1 MAEKMFTFE
10 FDGEIVEWRG
20 PSPFLFVPMLPEHAA
35 ELKDA
40 SKRLTFGW
48 GCLSAVVTVGK
59 SSSKTML
66 YPRNGTYFVPIKVA
80 IQRAEKV
87 DLGDIVRVRVDL

>member
-1 MAEKMFTFE
+1 MFSFE
-10 FDGEIVEWRG
+10 FESEIVEWRG
-20 PSPFLFVPMLPEHAA
+20 PSPFLFVAMPPEHAA
-35 ELKDA
+35 ELKEA

-48 GCLSAVVTVGK
+48 GCLSAVVRVGK

-87 DLGDIVRVRVDL
+87 ELGDVIRVNVDL